1 MVLKYFYNIKLII
14 MKDLIGKWMVAEVMQ
29 FNDKKCKVE
38 WVSVET
44 IMVKEDVDKDMIML
58 LKTQVVFQEDGAID
72 FFCPLPEGV
81 SQAEVDAA
89 IAAGKLKL
97 KDGMMVMDQ
106 KHWKEEDGKILTDTG
121 AEGEVLGE
129 KVGPWA
135 ELKEVDGG
143 LIEMMMYRLRKTV

>member
-1 MVLKYFYNIKLII
+1 MTR
-14 MKDLIGKWMVAEVMQ
+14 LIGKWMVAETMQ
-29 FNDKKCKVE
+29 FNDEKCKVE

-44 IMVKEDVDKDMIML
+44 ISSKEELDRDMLML
-58 LKTQVVFQEDGAID
+58 LKTQVVFQEDGTID

-81 SQAEVDAA
+81 SQAEIDAA

-129 KVGPWA
+129 KVGPWE
-135 ELKEVDGG
+135 ELKEIDGD
-143 LIEMMMYRLRKTV
+143 LIEMMMYRLKKI